1 MDTILTII
9 ACFLLGILLIRDSY
23 KGKEALKRAKI
34 TSEILENE
42 IEHYKGQLFWR
53 TKYIEELHTL
63 VEHLIDLVTEFPQG
77 ITSRLKKDTIVSP
90 PFMKH
95 IEDCQSCREKF
106 LNGIAMHDDHRET
119 FHDLLPED
127 MKEEFKNFVIA
138 KKMYDSGVLE
148 EKQRR
153 SQQDQD
159 DPATSASDFDS
170 VS

>member
-1 MDTILTII
+1 
-9 ACFLLGILLIRDSY
+9 
-23 KGKEALKRAKI
+23 
-34 TSEILENE
+34 
-42 IEHYKGQLFWR
+42 
-53 TKYIEELHTL
+53 
-63 VEHLIDLVTEFPQG
+63 
-77 ITSRLKKDTIVSP
+77 
-90 PFMKH
+90 
-95 IEDCQSCREKF
+95 
-106 LNGIAMHDDHRET
+106 MHDDHRET